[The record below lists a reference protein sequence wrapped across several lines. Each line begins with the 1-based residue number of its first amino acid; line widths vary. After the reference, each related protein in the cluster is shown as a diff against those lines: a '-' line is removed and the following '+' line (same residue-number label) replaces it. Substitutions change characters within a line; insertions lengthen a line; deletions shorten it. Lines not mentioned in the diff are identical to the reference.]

1 MSIVRRCGCDAG
13 RSNLMIPTRTAFL
26 IACTVLLSVPAA
38 AQDKSITLRAGAVI
52 DGLGTVMRPA
62 TIVVSG
68 SQIVS
73 VKEGAAGT
81 ADYDL
86 GRVTLLPGLID
97 THTHIVTHF
106 GRDGRA
112 SEEGE
117 TEAERALKAMENA
130 YATLMAGFTT
140 IQSIGA
146 PLDRE
151 LRGAI
156 ERGAPGPR
164 LLTSL
169 SSLNEESGTPEA
181 IRQQVRRMVAEG
193 SDLIKLF
200 ASRSIR
206 EGGAQSMSD
215 EQVAAACD
223 EARMAGKRT
232 WVHAHA
238 PGAIAAA
245 VKGGCT
251 AVTHGF
257 FATDAELRLM
267 AERGTYFE
275 PNIGVLLQNYMRNK
289 PHYIGIGNFNEAG
302 FKSMQ
307 AAMPQNLAMFKKAIT
322 HRGLKILMGT
332 DAGAG
337 AHGRNADEVIERVR
351 EAGQPAMDA
360 ITAVT
365 SLNAQ
370 ALGLADRVGSVKAG
384 MEADLVAVDG
394 DPLKD
399 ITALRRVVFVMKGGR
414 IYRNTASSSR
424 PK

>member
-1 MSIVRRCGCDAG
+1 MSIVRRRGCGAG
-13 RSNLMIPTRTAFL
+13 RSNLMIPTRAVL
-26 IACTVLLSVPAA
+26 VVACSVLLSGPAA
-38 AQDKSITLRAGAVI
+38 AQDKPITLRAGTVI
-52 DGLGTVMRPA
+52 DGLGKVLRSA

-68 SQIVS
+68 RQIVS
-73 VKEGAAGT
+73 VQEKAAGT
-81 ADYDL
+81 ADFDL
-86 GRVTLLPGLID
+86 GQVTLLPGLID

-112 SEEGE
+112 SEQGE
-117 TEAERALKAMENA
+117 TEAERALQAMENA

-151 LRGAI
+151 LRAAI

-169 SSLNEESGTPEA
+169 SSLNEQSGTPEA
-181 IRQQVRRMVAEG
+181 IREQVRKMVADG
-193 SDLIKLF
+193 SDVIKLF
-200 ASRSIR
+200 ASKSIR

-215 EQVAAACD
+215 AQVAAACD
-223 EARMAGKRT
+223 EARKAGKRT

-238 PGAIAAA
+238 PGAIVAA

-267 AERGTYFE
+267 AEHGTYFE
-275 PNIGVLLQNYMRNK
+275 PNVGLLLQNYMRNK
-289 PHYIGIGNFNEAG
+289 QHYIGIGNFDEAG
-302 FKSMQ
+302 FKSME

-351 EAGQPAMDA
+351 EGGQPAMDA

-370 ALGLADRVGSVKAG
+370 ALGLADRVGSVKPG

-414 IYRNTASSSR
+414 IYRNTASGVR
-424 PK
+424 PR

>member
-1 MSIVRRCGCDAG
+1 MHLSRIARLVTCAA
-13 RSNLMIPTRTAFL
+13 LM
-26 IACTVLLSVPAA
+26 SVPAA
-38 AQDKSITLRAGAVI
+38 AQDKPITLRAGAVI
-52 DGLGTVMRPA
+52 DGLGKVLRPA

-68 SQIVS
+68 QKIVS
-73 VKEGAAGT
+73 VQENASGA

-86 GRVTLLPGLID
+86 GQVTLLPGLID

-117 TEAERALKAMENA
+117 TEADRALQAMENA
-130 YATLMAGFTT
+130 YTTLMAGFTT

-151 LRGAI
+151 LRAAI

-169 SSLNEESGTPEA
+169 SSLNEQSGTPEA
-181 IRQQVRRMVAEG
+181 IRQQVRKMVADG
-193 SDLIKLF
+193 SDVIKLF
-200 ASRSIR
+200 ASKSIR
-206 EGGAQSMSD
+206 EGGGQSMSD
-215 EQVAAACD
+215 AQVAAACD
-223 EARMAGKRT
+223 EAAKAGKRT
-232 WVHAHA
+232 WVHAHVS
-238 PGAIAAA
+238 GAIVAA

-257 FATDAELRLM
+257 FATDADLRLM
-267 AERGTYFE
+267 AEHGTYFE
-275 PNIGVLLQNYMRNK
+275 PNVGLLLQNYMQNK
-289 PHYIGIGNFNEAG
+289 ARYIGIGNFNEEG
-302 FKSMQ
+302 FKSME
-307 AAMPQNLAMFKKAIT
+307 AAMPQNLAMFKRAIT
-322 HRGLKILMGT
+322 HRGLKIVMGT

-337 AHGRNADEVIERVR
+337 AHGRNADEVIGRVR
-351 EAGQPAMDA
+351 DGGQPAMDA

-370 ALGLADRVGSVKAG
+370 ALGLADRVGSLKPG
-384 MEADLVAVDG
+384 LEADLVAVAG

-414 IYRNTASSSR
+414 IYRNTASSARS
-424 PK
+424 K

>member
-13 RSNLMIPTRTAFL
+13 RSNLMIPTRAAFL
-26 IACTVLLSVPAA
+26 IACTVVLSVPAA

-68 SQIVS
+68 SRIVS

-151 LRGAI
+151 LRAAI

-181 IRQQVRRMVAEG
+181 IRQQVRKMVADG

-200 ASRSIR
+200 ASKSIR

-302 FKSMQ
+302 FKSME

-414 IYRNTASSSR
+414 TYRNTTSSSR

>member
-1 MSIVRRCGCDAG
+1 MSC
-13 RSNLMIPTRTAFL
+13 SNR
-26 IACTVLLSVPAA
+26 VLLMACVLLIPAVTA
-38 AQDKSITLRAGAVI
+38 AQDKQITIRAGTVI
-52 DGLGTVMRPA
+52 DGQGKVLRQATV
-62 TIVVSG
+62 VVSG
-68 SQIVS
+68 RQIVR
-73 VKEGAAGT
+73 VQEGAAGP

-86 GRVTLLPGLID
+86 GQLALLPGLID
-97 THTHIVTHF
+97 THSHIVTHF

-117 TEAERALKAMENA
+117 TEADRALKAMENA

-151 LRGAI
+151 LRAAI

-181 IRQQVRRMVAEG
+181 IRQQVRKMVADG

-200 ASRSIR
+200 ASKSIR

-215 EQVAAACD
+215 AQVAAACD
-223 EARMAGKRT
+223 EARKAGKRT

-238 PGAIAAA
+238 PGAIVAA

-267 AERGTYFE
+267 AEHGTYFE
-275 PNIGVLLQNYMRNK
+275 PNIGLLLQNYLRNK

-302 FKSMQ
+302 FKSME

-322 HRGLKILMGT
+322 YKNLKILMGT

-337 AHGRNADEVIERVR
+337 AHGRNADEVIARVR
-351 EAGQPAMDA
+351 DGGQPAMDA

-365 SLNAQ
+365 SLNAE
-370 ALGLADRVGSVKAG
+370 ALGLADRVGAIKPG
-384 MEADLVAVDG
+384 LEADLIAVDG
-394 DPLKD
+394 DPIKD
-399 ITALRRVVFVMKGGR
+399 ITALSRVVFVMKGGK
-414 IYRNTASSSR
+414 IYRNVVSKAN
-424 PK
+424 